1 MVTSSK
7 RGVNTIGLLYII
19 SLSSIIV
26 SSTNEVL
33 KTFFIF
39 NLLIITSV
47 VDVPISTPMLYI
59 SFLKI

>member
-1 MVTSSK
+1 
-7 RGVNTIGLLYII
+7 LYII
-19 SLSSIIV
+19 FLSSIIV